1 MKTLNLNKLTILI
14 SLFLISVVFSTGAN
28 ATCKENADGKI
39 ITEDGPSNK
48 QVIDVVTGLGE
59 QPYDSC
65 TQTPDEYKLTFYKL
79 GLCTADTSFN
89 DLSSCQ
95 FVIDSAAGI
104 EHTIIGTAD
113 TPFPIPEFVIDPG
126 TYPYMVVLISA
137 KLAVKHS
144 FQTTNAVGGV
154 SGSDGVYCWT
164 SNSGYTG
171 FTSEEGVTVTGH
183 GNSTA
188 GGTQMLTCGNLA
200 AKNAATPVF
209 TNEVINRLTAETCTG
224 GSWGASG
231 DRWAVVDEDDNVA
244 TVGNGTAVINLLTST
259 DGFSTECA
267 DVYKIL
273 WTTNLTTPQV
283 VTEDSSYGLSVR
295 TTNAISIDFDGN
307 NANNNI
313 IKAGADPVQLFLT
326 VTD

>member
-39 ITEDGPSNK
+39 ITVDGSAQY
-48 QVIDVVTGLGE
+48 QVIDVGAQGE
-59 QPYDSC
+59 RAYDSC

-95 FVIDSAAGI
+95 FVINSAAGI

-144 FQTTNAVGGV
+144 FQATNAVGGV

-164 SNSGYTG
+164 SNAGYTG

-183 GNSTA
+183 GNSTS
-188 GGTQMLTCGNLA
+188 GGTQMLECGSA
-200 AKNAATPVF
+200 AGTAVF
-209 TNEVINRLTAETCTG
+209 THEVINKLNGDTCSAT
-224 GSWGASG
+224 WVANG
-231 DRWAVVDEDDNVA
+231 DRWPVVNEDNEVV

-259 DGFSTECA
+259 DGFATSCA
-267 DVYKIL
+267 NVYKIL

-283 VTEDSSYGLSVR
+283 VTENSSFGLSVR
-295 TTNAISIDFDGN
+295 TTDAISIDFDGGTDN
-307 NANNNI
+307 KDI

>member
-28 ATCKENADGKI
+28 ATCKEDADGKI
-39 ITEDGPSNK
+39 ISVSGNSET
-48 QVIDVVTGLGE
+48 QVIDVGAQGE
-59 QPYDSC
+59 RAYDSC
-65 TQTPDEYKLTFYKL
+65 TQTPDAYKLTFYKL

-95 FVIDSAAGI
+95 FVINSAAGI

-144 FQTTNAVGGV
+144 FQATNAIDGV
-154 SGSDGVYCWT
+154 TGSGVYCWT
-164 SNSGYTG
+164 SNTGYTG
-171 FTSEEGVTVTGH
+171 YTSESGTTVTGH
-183 GNSTA
+183 GNSTS
-188 GGTQMLTCGNLA
+188 GGTQMLECGSA
-200 AKNAATPVF
+200 AGTAVF
-209 TNEVINRLTAETCTG
+209 THEVINKLNGDTCSAT
-224 GSWGASG
+224 WVANG
-231 DRWAVVDEDDNVA
+231 DRWPVVNEDNEVV
-244 TVGNGTAVINLLTST
+244 TVGNGTAVVNLLTST
-259 DGFSTECA
+259 DGFSTSCA
-267 DVYKIL
+267 NVYKIL

-283 VTEDSSYGLSVR
+283 VTENSSFGLSVR
-295 TTNAISIDFDGN
+295 TTDAISIDFDGD

>member
-28 ATCKENADGKI
+28 ATCKEDAAGKI
-39 ITEDGPSNK
+39 ITVDGSAQY
-48 QVIDVVTGLGE
+48 QVIDVGAQGE
-59 QPYDSC
+59 RAYDSC
-65 TQTPDEYKLTFYKL
+65 TQTPDAYKLTFYKL

-95 FVIDSAAGI
+95 FVINSAAGI

-144 FQTTNAVGGV
+144 FQATNAVGGV

-164 SNSGYTG
+164 SNAGYTG
-171 FTSEEGVTVTGH
+171 FTSENGVTVTGH
-183 GNSTA
+183 GNSTT
-188 GGTQMLTCGNLA
+188 GGTQMLECGSA
-200 AKNAATPVF
+200 AGTAVF
-209 TNEVINRLTAETCTG
+209 THEVINKLNGDTCSAT
-224 GSWGASG
+224 WVANG
-231 DRWAVVDEDDNVA
+231 DRWPVVNADNEVV

-259 DGFSTECA
+259 DGFATSCA
-267 DVYKIL
+267 NVYKIL

-283 VTEDSSYGLSVR
+283 VTENSSFGLSVR
-295 TTNAISIDFDGN
+295 TTDAISIDFDGGTDN
-307 NANNNI
+307 KDI

>member
-28 ATCKENADGKI
+28 ATCKEDADGKI
-39 ITEDGPSNK
+39 ISVSGNSDK
-48 QVIDVVTGLGE
+48 QVIDVVTGVGE
-59 QPYDSC
+59 RPYDSC
-65 TQTPDEYKLTFYKL
+65 TQTPDAYKLTFYKL

-95 FVIDSAAGI
+95 FVINSAAGI

-144 FQTTNAVGGV
+144 FQATNAVGGV

-164 SNSGYTG
+164 SNEGYTG
-171 FTSEEGVTVTGH
+171 FTSESGVTVTGH
-183 GNSTA
+183 GNSTP
-188 GGTQMLTCGNLA
+188 GGTQMLKCGNLA

-209 TNEVINRLTAETCTG
+209 THEVINKLNGDTCAAT
-224 GSWGASG
+224 WVANG
-231 DRWAVVDEDDNVA
+231 DRWAVVDDNNNVA
-244 TVGNGTAVINLLTST
+244 TVGNGTAVINLLQST
-259 DGFSTECA
+259 DTFATGCA
-267 DVYKIL
+267 NVYKIL

-283 VTEDSSYGLSVR
+283 VTEDSSFGLSVR
-295 TTNAISIDFDGN
+295 TTDAISIDFDGD

>member
-28 ATCKENADGKI
+28 ATCKEDADGKI
-39 ITEDGPSNK
+39 ISVSGNSET
-48 QVIDVVTGLGE
+48 QVIDVGAQGE
-59 QPYDSC
+59 RAYDSC
-65 TQTPDEYKLTFYKL
+65 TQTPDAYKLTFYKL

-95 FVIDSAAGI
+95 FVINSAAGI

-137 KLAVKHS
+137 KLAVKHG
-144 FQTTNAVGGV
+144 FQATNAIDGV
-154 SGSDGVYCWT
+154 TGSGVYCWT
-164 SNSGYTG
+164 SNTGYTG
-171 FTSEEGVTVTGH
+171 YTSESGVTVTGH
-183 GNSTA
+183 GNSTP
-188 GGTQMLTCGNLA
+188 GGTQMLKCGNLA
-200 AKNAATPVF
+200 TKNAATPVF
-209 TNEVINRLTAETCTG
+209 THEVINRLTADTCTG

-231 DRWAVVDEDDNVA
+231 DRWAVVDDNNNVA
-244 TVGNGTAVINLLTST
+244 TVGNGTAVINLLQST
-259 DGFSTECA
+259 DTFATGCA
-267 DVYKIL
+267 NVYKIL

-283 VTEDSSYGLSVR
+283 VTENSSFGLSVR
-295 TTNAISIDFDGN
+295 TTDAISLDFSSGSDN
-307 NANNNI
+307 KDI